1 MSVKTWSLR
10 FLGKTMK
17 HSFPNFLFLGG
28 IAAGFFM
35 LNTSISF
42 LTTNKVNE
50 ILSPITPITNVDIS
64 VATNL
69 TQRVRL
75 LCWILTAPQFLESRA
90 KHVNAAWA
98 KRCNI
103 VLYMSS
109 ENSDF
114 PTVKLNVSE
123 GRDQLY
129 WKTIRAFQYLHQH
142 HLDDADW
149 FLKADDDTFVV
160 PENLRYLLSKYNTE
174 DPVYLGR
181 RFKPFIAQGYMSGGA
196 GYVLSREA
204 LRRFVAGHASGLCTH
219 FSEIEDMALGR
230 CMRTMN
236 VSPGDSRDFLKRQTF
251 HAFPPDKHMDKL
263 SPNQWNNHFLY
274 EYYKHVAGPSCCS
287 DFAVSFHYIHPVEMY
302 TLQYFTYH
310 LRPYGYK
317 HRLGAEFAAHNKTV

>member
-1 MSVKTWSLR
+1 KCLAIYQKS
-10 FLGKTMK
+10 
-17 HSFPNFLFLGG
+17 
-28 IAAGFFM
+28 
-35 LNTSISF
+35 
-42 LTTNKVNE
+42 KVNL
-50 ILSPITPITNVDIS
+50 LSFVFALLIVSFQLS

-230 CMRTMN
+230 SKEQKSIHS
-236 VSPGDSRDFLKRQTF
+236 VAAIQDSLKQDSGDS
-251 HAFPPDKHMDKL
+251 
-263 SPNQWNNHFLY
+263 
-274 EYYKHVAGPSCCS
+274 GPSCCS

-317 HRLGAEFAAHNKTV
+317 HRLGAEFMRILFSSRSSLH